1 MENGRLEF
9 PEVSGKTIAEL
20 LVQDDEM
27 FGREVLV
34 RFSDG
39 TQLSIVIGV
48 KQSVDARY
56 CVEETPDTPIFV
68 RQDPATT

>member
-1 MENGRLEF
+1 MENGTVAF
-9 PEVSGKTIAEL
+9 PEVAGKMVAEL
-20 LVQDDEM
+20 VVQDDDM

-48 KQSVDARY
+48 KQAVDARY
-56 CVEETPDTPIFV
+56 CMEETPDIPIFV
-68 RQDPATT
+68 RRDPL